1 MPIPDNPSLIEQL
14 AGYYE
19 DAAARLSQIVI
30 SPPGRTAAAQEFN
43 HARAAQQLA
52 QVNREI
58 FLLRHHASQWTSEA
72 ISDAVRRGTV
82 LADRQAASAGIRSS
96 SGLSGSFGAINTQAV
111 EVLAR
116 DTIGDLY
123 KAADSMGNTA
133 SFALRKM
140 AATGVTNAQVN
151 QIIAGRAIIEGQP
164 QAAVR
169 ELRDLLEK
177 VHGKRVVIQGKSGP
191 ISFDTGYYAKMV
203 ATTKTREAVVTA
215 NSHRLQQHGIDL
227 VRIVGKVSV
236 HFCTAFLGHVYSI
249 SGGHSRYPA
258 LSSLPS
264 GGPPFHP
271 NCSKSTVPFIEGL
284 STPDAADAA

>member
-72 ISDAVRRGTV
+72 ITDAVRRGTL
-82 LADRQAASAGIRSS
+82 LADKQAASAGIQAP
-96 SGLSGSFGAINTQAV
+96 GLSGSFGAINTQAV

-133 SFALRKM
+133 AFALRKM

-191 ISFDTGYYAKMV
+191 ISFDTGYYAKMI